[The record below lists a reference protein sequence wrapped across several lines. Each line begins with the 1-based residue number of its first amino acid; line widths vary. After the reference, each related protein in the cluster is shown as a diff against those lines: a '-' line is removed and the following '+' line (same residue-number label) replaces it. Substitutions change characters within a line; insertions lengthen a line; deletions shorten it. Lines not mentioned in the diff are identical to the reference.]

1 MKEECEERELPK
13 ELLDEDDNLDLD
25 EEEEAR
31 AMDLLSRYNRML
43 NTLSDNC
50 IRAEHLLLCWDKLD
64 AETKELTSALSAGGS
79 RKMSL
84 AELEDS
90 LAQIKA
96 MLKQR
101 SDIIENLTPPVAA
114 DY

>member
-1 MKEECEERELPK
+1 
-13 ELLDEDDNLDLD
+13 
-25 EEEEAR
+25 
-31 AMDLLSRYNRML
+31 
-43 NTLSDNC
+43 
-50 IRAEHLLLCWDKLD
+50 
-64 AETKELTSALSAGGS
+64 
-79 RKMSL
+79 MSL

-114 DY
+114 DYWEKWILEEEETICW